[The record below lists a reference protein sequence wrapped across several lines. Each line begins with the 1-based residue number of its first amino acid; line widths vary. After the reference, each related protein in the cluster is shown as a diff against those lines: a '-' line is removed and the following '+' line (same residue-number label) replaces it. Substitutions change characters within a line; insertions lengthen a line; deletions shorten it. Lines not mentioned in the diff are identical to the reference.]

1 MTKSPFLRANHPFI
15 SIGTSLTGGITE
27 LALRIR

>member
-1 MTKSPFLRANHPFI
+1 MTKSPFLR
-15 SIGTSLTGGITE
+15 GTTPLSASAPRSPKASPE